1 MEIERNENEEHLEE
15 ALSRPYGPT
24 IEFLGSNRRRF
35 HGSRSGGADPSGASG
50 RVRHVLPGAGENFS
64 ALQAAAG
71 EPGRSPYVFRPNGW
85 QSSRIRRY
93 VSADAFPG
101 LGLGESG
108 KENLEETHKVPGAG
122 RKVLR
127 KEKLKSDQLT

>member
-1 MEIERNENEEHLEE
+1 MVLGAEEQTPPAPLGEYAMSCLGRER
-15 ALSRPYGPT
+15 
-24 IEFLGSNRRRF
+24 I
-35 HGSRSGGADPSGASG
+35 
-50 RVRHVLPGAGENFS
+50 FS
-64 ALQAAAG
+64 TSAAAG